1 VTAVPKDPAI
11 SELRE
16 LFRNL
21 SELRIAYET
30 SGVEEIIS
38 PLGNRWSLWDID
50 YLYKK
55 SQELLTPRQR
65 QAISLCLVHN
75 MRERQAA
82 EIMGVSSTNPVMMYA
97 TLGIRRLLDM
107 IEEGRFE
114 RFHRQDSHVYRQQLQ
129 TQTMLRLAERV
140 QTCLRIEK
148 YTDCWLFP
156 ILPGQQPRIRVKT
169 PTTSSG
175 FLYVDVVRLVYEIDQ
190 GRLPQDCYLV
200 HVAEPPRLACV
211 RPDHME
217 VRLSER
223 RKLTNSMLLNY
234 YRRSEKEN
242 HGTTAQR
249 SLFASGEDRGRADL
263 RQLARNYQSEREEG
277 YSHAMEGNGSE
288 VA

>member
-1 VTAVPKDPAI
+1 M
-11 SELRE
+11 
-16 LFRNL
+16 FRNL

-30 SGVEEIIS
+30 AGVEEMIS
-38 PLGNRWSLWDID
+38 PLGNWWSLWDIE

-114 RFHRQDSHVYRQQLQ
+114 RFHQQDPTVYRQQLQ
-129 TQTMLRLAERV
+129 AQATLRLAAHV
-140 QTCLRIEK
+140 QTCIRVEK

-156 ILPGQQPRIRVKT
+156 ILPGHQPRIRVKT
-169 PTTSSG
+169 PATSSG
-175 FLYVDVVRLVYEIDQ
+175 FSYVDVARLVYEVDQ

-217 VRLSER
+217 VRLTEQ
-223 RKLTNSMLLNY
+223 RKLNNSMLLY
-234 YRRSEKEN
+234 YYHREKGS
-242 HGTTAQR
+242 HGTTTQR
-249 SLFASGEDRGRADL
+249 HLSPLGEDRGRVNI
-263 RQLARNYQSEREEG
+263 RQLARHYEPEREEG
-277 YSHAMEGNGSE
+277 YTHALEGNGSE

>member
-1 VTAVPKDPAI
+1 M
-11 SELRE
+11 
-16 LFRNL
+16 
-21 SELRIAYET
+21 
-30 SGVEEIIS
+30 IS
-38 PLGNRWSLWDID
+38 PLGDRWSLWDIE
-50 YLYKK
+50 YLYEK

-107 IEEGRFE
+107 IDEGRFE
-114 RFHRQDSHVYRQQLQ
+114 RFHRQDPQIYRQQLQ
-129 TQTMLRLAERV
+129 AQTMLRLAEHV
-140 QTCLRIEK
+140 QTCIRVEK

-156 ILPGQQPRIRVKT
+156 ILPGREPRIRVKT
-169 PTTSSG
+169 PSTSSG
-175 FLYVDVVRLVYEIDQ
+175 FSYVDVARLVYEVDQ

-217 VRLSER
+217 IRLTER
-223 RKLTNSMLLNY
+223 RKLNNSILLNY
-234 YRRSEKEN
+234 YRRSEKGS

-249 SLFASGEDRGRADL
+249 YLSPLGEDRGRINF
-263 RQLARNYQSEREEG
+263 RQPARDHESEREEG
-277 YSHAMEGNGSE
+277 YSHTLERNGSE